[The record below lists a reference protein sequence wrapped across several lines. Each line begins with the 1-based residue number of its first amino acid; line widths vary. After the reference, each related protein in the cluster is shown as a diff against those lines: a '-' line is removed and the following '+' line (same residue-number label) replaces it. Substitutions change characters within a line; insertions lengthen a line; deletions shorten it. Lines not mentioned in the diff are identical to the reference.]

1 MENQDTEF
9 IGIFIAATLFIVY
22 AMIITA
28 IDDRKK
34 EKAKKKKEKEEAEE
48 EIKREKEEAETRI
61 KREGEVVKLTK
72 WFNDCLEP
80 KDENVINSAT
90 LKFKQTSSEDIKEAY
105 PVLTKEITE
114 EYYFFE
120 EFTVGRTMQTLLRES
135 SLIYTLEEKGYF
147 EELAIYDAEHDLVES
162 DDGIVTYTISK
173 KEEVKAP
180 KKRSRKISQKVK
192 DLVWNRDGGKCVECG
207 SNEKLEFD
215 HIIPH
220 SKGGANTYRNIQ
232 LLCEPCNRSKSAKI
246 G

>member
-1 MENQDTEF
+1 MENNDTMF
-9 IGIFIAATLFIVY
+9 LGIMLVAAVILSW
-22 AMIITA
+22 AMIA
-28 IDDRKK
+28 NWIDSIKLKK
-34 EKAKKKKEKEEAEE
+34 ANKKKEQ
-48 EIKREKEEAETRI
+48 EEAETKI

-90 LKFKQTSSEDIKEAY
+90 LKFKQTSYEDVKAAY

-114 EYYFFE
+114 EYPSFDTE
-120 EFTVGRTMQTLLRES
+120 EFTGSMTMQTLLIGTG
-135 SLIYTLEEKGYF
+135 LYFTLEEKGYF
-147 EELAIYDAEHDLVES
+147 EWLAIYDAEHDLVES

-173 KEEVKAP
+173 KEEVKAL

-207 SNEKLEFD
+207 SNENLEFD

>member
-1 MENQDTEF
+1 MENQDAEF
-9 IGIFIAATLFIVY
+9 IGIFVTVILFLVY

-34 EKAKKKKEKEEAEE
+34 EKAKRKKEQEEAEE
-48 EIKREKEEAETRI
+48 EIKRVKEEAETKI
-61 KREGEVVKLTK
+61 KRESEVVKLTI

-90 LKFKQTSSEDIKEAY
+90 LKFEQSNYEDIKEGF

-114 EYYFFE
+114 KYSFIE
-120 EFTVGRTMQTLLRES
+120 EFTGGEIMKALLRQID
-135 SLIYTLEEKGYF
+135 LIYTLEEKGYF
-147 EELAIYDAEHDLVES
+147 EELAIYDADHDLVERG
-162 DDGIVTYTISK
+162 DGVVTYTISQ
-173 KEEVKAP
+173 KEEVEAP

-207 SNEKLEFD
+207 SNENLEFD